1 MELLRY
7 GQSFKVQSRDVFNK
21 VDSDGPFS
29 KMVRVNFMNFGRGYE
44 RKSAFGVNLRWQ
56 DVESA
61 IQAFSEMGHPEAI
74 KLRNAVH
81 LAKAAED
88 AGWKANNSSP
98 SN

>member
-7 GQSFKVQSRDVFNK
+7 GQSFKVQSRDVFKK
-21 VDSDGPFS
+21 VHSDGPFPN
-29 KMVRVNFMNFGRGYE
+29 MLRVNFMNFGRGYE
-44 RKSAFGVNLRWQ
+44 RKSAFGVTLRWQ

-88 AGWKANNSSP
+88 AGWTAANATP